1 MLVGP
6 LLRLAEAVLALNLDV
21 VETLFESEP
30 HDLGALRLG
39 RAVGDQRQLD
49 AQLLQPVESRVRQ
62 GTSTI
67 PCRAAR
73 LSSSRAR

>member
-39 RAVGDQRQLD
+39 RAVCDQRPTPS
-49 AQLLQPVESRVRQ
+49 AGRESRVRQ

-67 PCRAAR
+67 PRPAAR
-73 LSSSRAR
+73 LPSSRAR